1 MRFPGPSPTR
11 KRTSWSRRRQLP
23 TVIPTRNAPG
33 RTDLL
38 QRPIRCRCRPPPR
51 RPAHHP
57 PGQSGPRVS
66 PRLRVPAQDGARAL
80 VCTRRCPCAPSRLR
94 VPFCRFPC
102 TQTDHTRP
110 LFRCWLLASALRR
123 SLAAAPEGTGAGLPS
138 SASAPSGH
146 QGGSPSQDPAYGGR
160 SSPQPVHAVSSH
172 PGRSEFMSIRE
183 KGRIPAGSGCGPH
196 TQERRRSGRG

>member
-1 MRFPGPSPTR
+1 M
-11 KRTSWSRRRQLP
+11 P

-38 QRPIRCRCRPPPR
+38 KQPIHCRCRPPPR
-51 RPAHHP
+51 RPAHPPLP

-80 VCTRRCPCAPSRLR
+80 VCTSRCPCAPSRLR

-102 TQTDHTRP
+102 TQTDYTRP

-123 SLAAAPEGTGAGLPS
+123 SLAAAPEGTGAGLPAQPAHPPDTRGAPFARPS
-138 SASAPSGH
+138 LRREILASARARRLIATGAFGVHVYSREGADPSW
-146 QGGSPSQDPAYGGR
+146 QRVWTP
-160 SSPQPVHAVSSH
+160 H
-172 PGRSEFMSIRE
+172 PGEEAFGASVTTTM
-183 KGRIPAGSGCGPH
+183 
-196 TQERRRSGRG
+196 